1 MDRLRP
7 WYPDI
12 SDILARKASGRR
24 QHAAL
29 GFSAKLDI
37 LDAMR
42 ARVEPLVQARKLR
55 AAKRRILQL
64 DETPLH
70 SRDQFKS

>member
-1 MDRLRP
+1 MDQLRP

-12 SDILARKASGRR
+12 SDILAQKVSGRQ

-29 GFSAKLDI
+29 RFSVKLDI

-55 AAKRRILQL
+55 AAKQRILQS
-64 DETPLH
+64 DETPRH
-70 SRDQFKS
+70 SPDQF

>member
-1 MDRLRP
+1 MDQPRA

-12 SDILARKASGRR
+12 SDILAQKASGRQ

-29 GFSAKLDI
+29 RFSAKLDI

-42 ARVEPLVQARKLR
+42 ARVEPLIQARKLR
-55 AAKRRILQL
+55 AAKQRILQL
-64 DETPLH
+64 DGTLLH
-70 SRDQFKS
+70 PPDQF